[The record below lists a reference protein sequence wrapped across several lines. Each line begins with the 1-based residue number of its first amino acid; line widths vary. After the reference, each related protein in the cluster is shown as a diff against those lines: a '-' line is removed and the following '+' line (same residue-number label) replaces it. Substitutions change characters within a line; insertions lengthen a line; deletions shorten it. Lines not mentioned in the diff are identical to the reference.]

1 MNFMRKVILL
11 EHTTLDGFVGG
22 PNGEMDWIHVDD
34 AMFDSV
40 GKLTDDADT
49 ALYGRVTYQMMES
62 YWPTAADQPGA
73 TKHDIEHS
81 NWFNKSTKIVFSRT
95 MKESTL
101 NNTRIIHENIAEEIE
116 KLINQPGKNML
127 MIGSPGI
134 AQTFMQLDLI
144 DEYWI
149 HVNPII
155 LGNGIPLFK
164 NIKDRINLKLVDVK
178 NYDGGVVGLQYQ
190 AIKTKP

>member
-1 MNFMRKVILL
+1 MRKVILL
-11 EHTTLDGFVGG
+11 EHTSLDGFVGG

-34 AMFDSV
+34 KMFDSV
-40 GKLTDDADT
+40 GKLTDDADV
-49 ALYGRVTYQMMES
+49 ALYGRVTYQMMNS

-81 NWFNKSTKIVFSRT
+81 NWYNSVTKIVFSRT
-95 MKESTL
+95 MQHTNS
-101 NNTRIIHENIAEEIE
+101 NNTRVIHENIQEEIQ
-116 KLINQPGKNML
+116 KLKSQTGKNML

-134 AQTFMQLDLI
+134 AHTFMQLDLI

-149 HVNPII
+149 HVNPVV

-164 NIKDRINLKLVDVK
+164 DVQNRINLTLTDVK
-178 NYDGGVVGLQYQ
+178 NYEGGVVGLRYE
-190 AIKTKP
+190 TKSK